1 MSTFDYGPEC
11 LGRDRMLPVL
21 SVEAMRKA
29 DRIAIDDL
37 GIPGFALMET
47 AGRAVSTAVRRI
59 VHAGARVGVFC
70 GGGNNGGDGFV
81 AARLLAQAGYDVTAI
96 ATGKPADGTDA
107 LSHWKLLKRAA
118 SCIDSLHVIEAVPF
132 LASTA
137 PRNFACCLDAMLG
150 TGTERPLHG
159 AIAELVEWMNVVDAP
174 IVAVDIP
181 TGIHGDT
188 GEVLGSAVRADR
200 TVTMA
205 ALKTGMLI
213 GDGPEHCGTIEIAEI
228 GIPQDVLVSI
238 ATAQKSGFATTDE
251 TAAALLPRRAR
262 DAYKYN
268 SGVVLVIAGSEGMSG
283 AAVLAS
289 RAAARMGA
297 GYVMCATPADV
308 ASIVASGIPSS
319 TTIALPNSS
328 GGIDSEA
335 AMSAIGNKLERAD
348 AIVIG
353 PGLGRAESTQSFVR
367 SVLDTWDGP
376 TVVDADAIIALAS
389 TELRKFPSRHHWV
402 LTPHAGEFEAISGNK
417 PAGLDRLEVARQFAE
432 EFELTLLLK
441 GAPSLVAGKH
451 GIIVATAANESLATS
466 GTGDVLSGM
475 SAALLARGMD
485 PQRAAAVALHIG
497 GRTAE
502 AYAVENEPSSM
513 VAADLIHQL
522 PRVLRQRFSIT

>member
-29 DRIAIDDL
+29 DRVAIDDL

-59 VHAGARVGVFC
+59 VHAGARIGVFC

-96 ATGKPADGTDA
+96 TTGKPADGTDA
-107 LSHWKLLKRAA
+107 LSHWKLLQRAA
-118 SCIDSLHVIEAVPF
+118 SCIDSLQVIEVAPF

-137 PRNFACCLDAMLG
+137 PQNFACCVDALLG
-150 TGTERPLHG
+150 TGTARPLHG
-159 AIAELVEWMNVVDAP
+159 AIAELVEWMNAVDAP

-181 TGIHGDT
+181 TGIHGAT
-188 GEVLGSAVRADR
+188 GKVLGSAVRADC

-213 GDGPEHCGTIEIAEI
+213 GDGPEYCGTIEIAEI

-251 TAAALLPRRAR
+251 MAAALLPRRAR
-262 DAYKYN
+262 DAYKYS

-308 ASIVASGIPSS
+308 ASVVASGIPSS
-319 TTIALPNSS
+319 TTIALPTSS
-328 GGIDSEA
+328 GGVDSEA
-335 AMSAIGNKLERAD
+335 AMSTIGNRLERAD
-348 AIVIG
+348 AVVIG
-353 PGLGRAESTQSFVR
+353 PGLGRAKSTQSFVR
-367 SVLDTWDGP
+367 SVLDKWDGP
-376 TVVDADAIIALAS
+376 TVVDADAIIALAGN
-389 TELRKFPSRHHWV
+389 ELRRFPSRHQWI
-402 LTPHAGEFEAISGNK
+402 LTPHAGEFEAISGKK
-417 PAGLDRLEVARQFAE
+417 PTGDDRLEVARRFSE
-432 EFELTLLLK
+432 ELELTLLLK
-441 GAPSLVAGKH
+441 GTPSLVASKH
-451 GIIVATAANESLATS
+451 GLIIATAGNESLATS

-475 SAALLARGMD
+475 SAALLARGLD

-502 AYAVENEPSSM
+502 DYSIENVPSSM
-513 VAADLIHQL
+513 IAADQVEHL
-522 PRVLRQRFSIT
+522 PRIIRKKFSIT